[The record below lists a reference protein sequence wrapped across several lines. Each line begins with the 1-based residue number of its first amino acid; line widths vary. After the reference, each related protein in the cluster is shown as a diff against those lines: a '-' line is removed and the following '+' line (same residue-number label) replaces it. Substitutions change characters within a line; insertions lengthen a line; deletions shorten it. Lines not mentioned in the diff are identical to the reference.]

1 MISINII
8 YSSKNLAL
16 NCYAVMGAISSFVNI
31 IFLNIYTY
39 INIYYV
45 CKYTNSG
52 KTKIVH
58 QYQSIWKHF
67 IFLAKLK

>member
-1 MISINII
+1 M
-8 YSSKNLAL
+8 
-16 NCYAVMGAISSFVNI
+16 VMGAIGSFVNI

-45 CKYTNSG
+45 GKYANSG

-58 QYQSIWKHF
+58 
-67 IFLAKLK
+67 